1 MKKKYDRENE
11 MKYLKIEAERI
22 EKSKNPKICLL
33 SKEDKI
39 IMSNI
44 LAPHT
49 QKKEVKLS
57 HFPNNP
63 VLESE
68 PPFQCPISF
77 ESYLN
82 NPPSSREGKKVWSR
96 YQKKAKRKKMK
107 EIYMLLGKQRKPPD
121 K

>member
-1 MKKKYDRENE
+1 
-11 MKYLKIEAERI
+11 
-22 EKSKNPKICLL
+22 
-33 SKEDKI
+33 
-39 IMSNI
+39 
-44 LAPHT
+44 
-49 QKKEVKLS
+49 VKLS

-82 NPPSSREGKKVWSR
+82 NPPSSRERKKVWSKYR
-96 YQKKAKRKKMK
+96 KKVKRKKMK

-121 K
+121 KWFEVIHKSEEKNSESALYKI